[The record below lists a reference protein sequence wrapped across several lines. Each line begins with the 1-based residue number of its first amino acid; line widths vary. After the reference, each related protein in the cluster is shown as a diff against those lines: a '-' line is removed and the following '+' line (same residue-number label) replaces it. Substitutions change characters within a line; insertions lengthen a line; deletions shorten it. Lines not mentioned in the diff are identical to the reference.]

1 MSCLTESSIV
11 EFLLRPEELPTSE
24 RARIED
30 HLTECN
36 SCRSIRDYLEE
47 FYEEI
52 EEVEESAP
60 DDLDALIDALL
71 E

>member
-11 EFLLRPEELPTSE
+11 EFLLRPEELPTAE
-24 RARIED
+24 RTRIED

-36 SCRSIRDYLEE
+36 SCRSVRDYLEQ
-47 FYEEI
+47 FYED
-52 EEVEESAP
+52 VEEAEKSAP
-60 DDLDALIDALL
+60 NDLDELIDALL